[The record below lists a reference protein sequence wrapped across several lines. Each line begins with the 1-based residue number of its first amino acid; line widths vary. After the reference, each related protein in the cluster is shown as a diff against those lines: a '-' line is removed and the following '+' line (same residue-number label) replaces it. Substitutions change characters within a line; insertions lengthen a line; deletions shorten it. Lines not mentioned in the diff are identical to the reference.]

1 MAQFSVGEIA
11 IYDPPSEIAF
21 IHEELR
27 PFVGADVEVTEGPA
41 VRYQLMP
48 YIQDAKIPRY
58 AIKLPNGIK
67 AYVFEKSLRK
77 KPRPGNEAQTRS
89 FNSLIRWCK
98 KADRK
103 NKVAEQA

>member
-1 MAQFSVGEIA
+1 MERFAIGEIA
-11 IYDPPSEIAF
+11 IYDPPSEIMF
-21 IHEELR
+21 IHEELK
-27 PFVGADVEVTEGPA
+27 PFVGADVEVIERP
-41 VRYQLMP
+41 VIRYQLVP
-48 YIQDAKIPRY
+48 YVADAKIPRY

-89 FNSLIRWCK
+89 FNSLICWCK
-98 KADRK
+98 KAGRK